1 MVDIYLHDGGYAG
14 SIRDG
19 ILQAASDITSVPDGQ
34 CWTVLISASTYSSR
48 MVNSSFNSISTPKK
62 ITIIV
67 LPVIQQV
74 STSLSLDRNGEQNE
88 CVWQYIQ

>member
-19 ILQAASDITSVPDGQ
+19 ILKAASDITSVPDGQ
-34 CWTVLISASTYSSR
+34 CWTASTYSSR